1 MAGFEVIVR
10 PVVFPN
16 IRPLPSRSLPPED
29 KPDQGKAVL
38 SGSNGQVIALT
49 HNYSA
54 SASTTGGREQT
65 RTFDVAR
72 VKQVDSHGRVNHENY
87 VDVEVVKKIKMDDGS
102 IWHYRPVEST
112 ENVDIIKTNQTRGEA
127 K

>member
-29 KPDQGKAVL
+29 KPEQGQAVL

-49 HNYSA
+49 HTYSGN
-54 SASTTGGREQT
+54 ASTTGGREIE
-65 RTFDVAR
+65 RTFDTAR
-72 VKQVDSHGRVNHENY
+72 IKSSVDSDTHI
-87 VDVEVVKKIKMDDGS
+87 DVEVVKKIKMNDGS
-102 IWHYRPVEST
+102 NWHYTPIEPS
-112 ENVDIIKTNQTRGEA
+112 ENVEIINRDQTRSSS
-127 K
+127 